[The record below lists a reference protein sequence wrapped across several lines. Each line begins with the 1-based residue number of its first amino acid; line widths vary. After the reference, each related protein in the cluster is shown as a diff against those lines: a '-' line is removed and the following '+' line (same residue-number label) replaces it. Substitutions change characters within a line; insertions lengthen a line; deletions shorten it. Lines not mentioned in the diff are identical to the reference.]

1 MIFLKSM
8 LRTCMTFVLTIVA
21 IIWGWGGI
29 LHFFSIDPML
39 GIFATYALLLTPI
52 IAVFIDP
59 PTRWEKPL
67 GVALLS
73 RSIGS
78 FLGGCIPS
86 IVFLISIRNLSE
98 FAEFA
103 PGIVGLTVG
112 YVVVCVVIIWF

>member
-1 MIFLKSM
+1 
-8 LRTCMTFVLTIVA
+8 MTFVLTIVA
-21 IIWGWGGI
+21 IIWGWGGGL